1 MNDQMTFNEARDSR
15 HPESEGRVVLQRLVR
30 RAVAFSI
37 RQPWAW
43 LIVNGYKDVENRSWW
58 CGRRG
63 PVLIHAGKTMTRDD
77 YAACMIFI
85 AGIAPQLSGG
95 WRVPAY
101 DILRQQ
107 CGGIVGEAE
116 IVDCVTG
123 SKSPW
128 FVGGYGLVLK
138 NQRTLPFEPCKGAL
152 GFFEAST
159 SNR

>member
-1 MNDQMTFNEARDSR
+1 MSETFARHSVQPDGSD
-15 HPESEGRVVLQRLVR
+15 VRL
-30 RAVAFSI
+30 AFSI

-43 LIVNGYKDVENRSWW
+43 LIVNGHKDVENRSWW

-63 PVLIHAGKTMTRDD
+63 PVLIHAGKTMTKDD

-85 AGIAPQLSGG
+85 AGIAPQLSGN

-116 IVDCVTG
+116 IVDCVTR
-123 SKSPW
+123 STSPW
-128 FVGGYGLVLK
+128 FVGEYGFVMRNTK
-138 NQRTLPFEPCKGAL
+138 PLPFRACKGAL
-152 GFFEAST
+152 GFFNPGNEKGQ
-159 SNR
+159 R